1 MRLDPNPSIPWPEG
15 RLYHSSVTIT
25 SVSSTGERKHY
36 LVVLGGWNGSTVNN
50 TWILDIERKEWKQ
63 VHTII
68 INPTPIIYDYCVC
81 LCR

>member
-15 RLYHSSVTIT
+15 RSSHSSVTIT

-36 LVVLGGWNGSTVNN
+36 LVVLGGWKGSTFND

-68 INPTPIIYDYCVC
+68 INPTPIIMC
-81 LCR
+81 L

>member
-1 MRLDPNPSIPWPEG
+1 MRLDPNPSIPWPEC
-15 RLYHSSVTIT
+15 RVDHSSVTIT

-36 LVVLGGWNGSTVNN
+36 LVVLGGLKKFDLTVND

-68 INPTPIIYDYCVC
+68 INPTPIIMC
-81 LCR
+81 L